1 MAGTAPG
8 IHEAEYPDEIPDL
21 YKDPALYCNKELSLL
36 AFQQRVLEEA
46 RDSRNPLLE
55 RVKFLA
61 IFGSNLD
68 ELFMVR
74 VAALQQQLAM
84 GSRDVSDVSI
94 DGRDTAEQLRSVR
107 GEAARLTEAAQECW
121 RTDLLSALSSEGIQI
136 VDYRDLPA
144 ADRSIVDEFFKYSV
158 FPVLTPLGYDP
169 GRPFPHISSLS
180 LNLAV
185 VLEDRVGVRRFAR
198 VKIPD
203 TIEPLITVPGDSS
216 EAIRLVWLEQ
226 IVTANLGE
234 LFPGTKV
241 VDSYPFRITRDAEV
255 EIQEIESDDLLE
267 TIEEAVWQRRFRG
280 IVRLELGRELPSD
293 VLAILLDEL
302 EAQPE
307 HISVVPG
314 PLDLKRLWQL
324 YRVDRPRLK
333 FKPLTPTNSL
343 SHRPGSKDD
352 IFSAIR
358 HGDVLLHHPYES
370 FQPVVDF
377 LHAAAVDPHVLA
389 IKITLYRVGKDS
401 PIVESLL
408 TAVQEGKQVSVL
420 VELKARFDEE
430 SNIEWAK
437 ALERNGVHVVYGL
450 VGLKVHSKIALVVRR
465 EEGAIRKYVHLGT
478 GNYNPSTARLYT
490 DFSLF
495 TCDEAIGN
503 DAVTLFNRLT
513 GYSEESH
520 YSSLL
525 VAPEYIRP
533 GLLSR
538 IQREITNA
546 RKGKR
551 ARIIAKMNALDDPEI
566 IQWLYQASCA
576 GVQIDLVVRGICC
589 LRPGIPGISENIRVR
604 SVVGRYLEHSRVFCF
619 HNRGNEEIFLGSADW
634 MTRNLSRRI
643 EVVFP
648 IRDKKLRRRLH
659 ELLEVYW
666 ADNVSAREM
675 QPDCSYVR
683 ADVEDGEKRVE
694 AQSGIRY

>member
-8 IHEAEYPDEIPDL
+8 IHEAEYPDEIDL

-46 RDSRNPLLE
+46 QDSRNPLLE

-74 VAALQQQLAM
+74 VAALQQQLAV
-84 GSRDVSDVSI
+84 GSREISI
-94 DGRDTAEQLRSVR
+94 DGRDIHEQLRNVR
-107 GEAARLTEAAQECW
+107 GEAARLTEAAHECW
-121 RTDLLSALSSEGIQI
+121 RTDLLPALASEGIQI

-144 ADRSIVDEFFKYSV
+144 PDRSTVDEFFKYSV

-185 VLEDRVGVRRFAR
+185 VLEDRAGVRRFAR

-203 TIEPLITVPGDSS
+203 TIEPLIAVPGDSS
-216 EAIRLVWLEQ
+216 EALRLVWLEQ

-280 IVRLELGRELPSD
+280 IVRLELGRELPPD
-293 VLAILLDEL
+293 VLSILLDEL

-358 HGDVLLHHPYES
+358 QGDVLLHHPYES

-377 LHAAAVDPHVLA
+377 LHAAAADPHVLA

-513 GYSEESH
+513 GYSEESR

-566 IQWLYQASCA
+566 IQWLYEASRA

-589 LRPGIPGISENIRVR
+589 LRPGVPGVSQNIRVR